1 MVPEDAKEIM
11 FRRHSLTVQPRGK
24 RSPGFQSLSIQGSLS
39 NSALSELDEFMQ
51 LAIRR
56 SIFSFARMAAKELA
70 FREPREDKNSI
81 WAKEDSAGPC
91 IPSSQDARF
100 PAGLRTDD
108 IDRDALSIGCLGV
121 SCFPGCLDPPTLHM
135 SMSCPTPNT
144 LATRRR
150 QKVDRCQG
158 RLRVCISRADEMRAD
173 AQ

>member
-1 MVPEDAKEIM
+1 
-11 FRRHSLTVQPRGK
+11 
-24 RSPGFQSLSIQGSLS
+24 
-39 NSALSELDEFMQ
+39 MQ

-70 FREPREDKNSI
+70 FREPRGGKNSI
-81 WAKEDSAGPC
+81 WAKEDSPGPC

-108 IDRDALSIGCLGV
+108 IDWDGLSIGCLGV
-121 SCFPGCLDPPTLHM
+121 SCFPGCLDPPALHM

-150 QKVDRCQG
+150 Q
-158 RLRVCISRADEMRAD
+158 RLIGAREDYAFVFREPTKC
-173 AQ
+173 AQTRNESIRPHPARP